1 MQVLNPSFDIDW
13 FFKRLKGAAR
23 AALLLDYDGTLAPF
37 RRERDRAVPYPGVGE
52 RLERLMRQP
61 SDRLVIVSGRWSR
74 DLKPLLGLTRPPE
87 IWGCHGAERAL
98 PDGTEIL
105 RPIGERAVTG
115 LVAID
120 EWARKQGLARFLER
134 KPTSVAFHWRG
145 RTAEESARLREL
157 ITGRWDSQL
166 GGFALQRHEF
176 DGGLEIRVQG
186 VTKAEAVREI
196 LAELP
201 AGTPLAYLGDD
212 LTDEDAF
219 AALPENALKI
229 LVRPEKRRTLADLWL
244 IPPEELLAFF
254 DRWIRHRA

>member
-13 FFKRLKGAAR
+13 FFKRMKDASR

-37 RRERDRAVPYPGVGE
+37 RRERDRAVPYPGVKE
-52 RLERLMRQP
+52 RLERLMQRS

-74 DLKPLLGLTRPPE
+74 DLKPLLGLSRPPE

-98 PDGTEIL
+98 PDGSEIL

-120 EWARKQGLARFLER
+120 EWARKQGLTRFLER

-145 RTAEESARLREL
+145 QPPEEKARMRDL
-157 ITGRWDSQL
+157 IAGRWDSQL
-166 GGFALQRHEF
+166 DGYALQRHEF

-186 VTKAEAVREI
+186 VTKAGAVREI

-201 AGTPLAYLGDD
+201 ARVPLAYLGDD
-212 LTDEDAF
+212 MTDEDAF
-219 AALPENALKI
+219 AALPENALRI
-229 LVRPEKRRTLADLWL
+229 LVRPEMRHTLADLWL
-244 IPPEELLAFF
+244 IPPEELLIFL
-254 DRWIRHRA
+254 DRWIRNRA